1 MSYVN
6 EQRKLTQA
14 RIQILLKK
22 SMPLDKDKAVS
33 LIMYNEGMK
42 RETAKEYIKVLFD
55 NNIIGYN
62 KDRLL
67 IWKQKN

>member
-14 RIQILLKK
+14 RIEVLLK
-22 SMPLDKDKAVS
+22 SSLPLDKDKAVS

-42 RETAKEYIKVLFD
+42 KELAKEYIKVLFD
-55 NNIIGYN
+55 NGIIGYD
-62 KDRLL
+62 KDRIL
-67 IWKQKN
+67 IWIRKD